1 MNLTAFFALLGGL
14 LVLAFIAN
22 RQFQRT
28 RVPDVVV
35 LMAIGL
41 LLGPGLN
48 LVEAAEFRTIT
59 EAFGT
64 LALVLIL
71 FEGGLEL
78 NLSRTLRHFPGGTVL
93 GLLSYGFTLAL
104 VSGVMHLSLGIP
116 LRSAVLA
123 AAVVSCTSASI
134 VLPVLQQ
141 MKLREPPRV
150 TLLIEASLGDVLA
163 VLTVAVLLD
172 ALGTGGSLV
181 SSLVGGFLG
190 KMLISLVMALAAG
203 VLWSRLLPAL
213 SEQRFWNVLT
223 FAVVLLLYAGA
234 EALDASGLIAAL
246 GFGLTLANFPG
257 IKPEIV
263 EAAVGMETMSEDH
276 HQRVLTFH
284 SELSFLVR
292 TFFFVLLGV
301 VVQFEGLRG
310 YLLPMLGTMG
320 ALLLAR
326 WLAVKASKWSWR
338 EMKSHEQ
345 EIVLWM
351 MPRGL
356 ITAVLAIQVFEG
368 RGDEFA
374 FLPTL
379 TFAIILVTNLLVVFG
394 AVRIGKHLKPVEPE
408 PAEVLKIAR
417 QPKPALGPAPSPEA
431 DDGLADKD

>member
-22 RQFQRT
+22 RQFRRT

-35 LMAIGL
+35 LLAIGL

-48 LVEAAEFRTIT
+48 LVNAAEFRAIT
-59 EAFGT
+59 QAFGT
-64 LALVLIL
+64 LALILIL

-78 NLSRTLRHFPGGTVL
+78 NLSRTLRHFPGGLVL
-93 GLLSYGFTLAL
+93 GMLSYGFTLVL
-104 VSGVMHLSLGIP
+104 VGGVMHWSLGVP
-116 LRSAVLA
+116 WRSALLA

-141 MKLREPPRV
+141 MNLREPPKV

-172 ALGTGGSLV
+172 ALGAGGSLLT
-181 SSLVGGFLG
+181 SLVGGFLG
-190 KMLISLVMALAAG
+190 KMLISLVLALVAG
-203 VLWSRLLPAL
+203 VLWSRLLPVL

-234 EALDASGLIAAL
+234 EALGASGLIAAL

-257 IKPEIV
+257 IQPEIV
-263 EAAVGMETMSEDH
+263 EAAVGMEATVQEH

-310 YLLPMLGTMG
+310 YLLPMLGTLG
-320 ALLLAR
+320 ALLVAR
-326 WLAVKASKWSWR
+326 WLAVKASRWSWR
-338 EMKSHEQ
+338 EMKGSEQ

-356 ITAVLAIQVFEG
+356 ITAVLAIQVFES
-368 RGDEFA
+368 RGSEFA
-374 FLPTL
+374 FLPAL
-379 TFAIILVTNLLVVFG
+379 TFAIILVTNILVVFG
-394 AVRIGKHLKPVEPE
+394 AVRTG
-408 PAEVLKIAR
+408 R
-417 QPKPALGPAPSPEA
+417 QPQPEEPQPAGLPLASPDARKAPA
-431 DDGLADKD
+431 DQN